1 MSELAPE
8 GAAPDPIAPEAPAEP
23 AWAPSQEEWE
33 QAVGAI
39 SYLAELEQRRSAV
52 YQPQD
57 DDPTPELNPFEPTFA
72 EQLRGL
78 IRQEVAPI
86 AGRFESMSVQEGEQR
101 ALDILADDAKAN
113 GEFDLALARQRA
125 NQLLP
130 QFEQKMGAGRE
141 AAQAA
146 LAQAAKDQRAWEA
159 QFAEQAVARH
169 TNRLT
174 TLAGAPGE
182 PGSQY
187 AVGVQQRTMPDY
199 TKGGSVTQR
208 FFGPNSDDAA

>member
-8 GAAPDPIAPEAPAEP
+8 GAAPDLAPDPGIEAAPEAWSPAR
-23 AWAPSQEEWE
+23 EEWE
-33 QAVGAI
+33 QIAGAV

-52 YQPQD
+52 YQPQGEEPQD
-57 DDPTPELNPFEPTFA
+57 DLNPFEPTFRD
-72 EQLRGL
+72 QVLGL
-78 IRQEVAPI
+78 IRQELAPVN
-86 AGRFESMSVQEGEQR
+86 GRFEDMSRQEGEER
-101 ALDILADDAKAN
+101 ARDILTDNAAAN
-113 GEFDLALARQRA
+113 GEFDIDVARMRA

-130 QFEQKMGAGRE
+130 RFEQKMGRGRQ
-141 AAQAA
+141 AAEAA
-146 LAQAAKDQRAWEA
+146 LAQAADDQRAWEA
-159 QFAEQAVARH
+159 QRDEQAIARH
-169 TNRLT
+169 TNRLA

-208 FFGPNSDDAA
+208 FFGPNADT

>member
-8 GAAPDPIAPEAPAEP
+8 GAAPDPGFEPEPAPETP
-23 AWAPSQEEWE
+23 WAPSQDEWQE
-33 QAVGAI
+33 AIGAI

-57 DDPTPELNPFEPTFA
+57 EEQVPELNPFEPTFA

-86 AGRFESMSVQEGEQR
+86 AGRFQDMTVQEGEER
-101 ALDILADDAKAN
+101 ARDILTDDASAN
-113 GEFDLALARQRA
+113 GEFDIDLARMRA

-130 QFEQKMGAGRE
+130 QFEQRMGSGRQAAE
-141 AAQAA
+141 AALTEAA
-146 LAQAAKDQRAWEA
+146 NQQRAWEA
-159 QFAEQAVARH
+159 KYAENAVNRH

-187 AVGVQQRTMPDY
+187 AVGVQQRVMPDY

-208 FFGPNSDDAA
+208 FFGPDSDAA